1 MNLKQIRL
9 AFRVWD
15 PSQIH
20 EFQHR
25 FLPKWAALRSWL
37 PLVATAVFQLI
48 SNELNNTKILTC
60 YADAE
65 HHPATNWTTDFGN
78 KNISYFVGLD
88 ASEDDPD
95 SILTGDDNFAIN
107 GARAKSGVFQL
118 TTNTPIA
125 WTAGRHKLGGN
136 IGLAD
141 GSVQFATN
149 SELKIAITKQFQSE
163 FLKPSQF
170 TNVAPNRSI
179 FGKTNQFRIAIP

>member
-1 MNLKQIRL
+1 MKLRNSIRRTDALTLIEVLVVVFVAVLAALLIPGGPVGQSKAELIACQMNLKQICL

-15 PSQIH
+15 PSQID
-20 EFQHR
+20 EFPTQVSAKMGGVKE
-25 FLPKWAALRSWL
+25 LAATGN
-37 PLVATAVFQLI
+37 VTAVFQLI

-107 GARAKSGVFQL
+107 GAE
-118 TTNTPIA
+118 
-125 WTAGRHKLGGN
+125 
-136 IGLAD
+136 
-141 GSVQFATN
+141 
-149 SELKIAITKQFQSE
+149 SEIRC
-163 FLKPSQF
+163 
-170 TNVAPNRSI
+170 VSI
-179 FGKTNQFRIAIP
+179 DNKYTHRLDSRPP